1 MAEKSDHTVY
11 DTKEQKYLC
20 LHCGKQEIP
29 DAPMTLK
36 NILAQS
42 RSFADLHAQCIAPQ
56 EVSHATQSPAL

>member
-1 MAEKSDHTVY
+1 MSDNKVHTFY

-56 EVSHATQSPAL
+56 EASHATQSAAL